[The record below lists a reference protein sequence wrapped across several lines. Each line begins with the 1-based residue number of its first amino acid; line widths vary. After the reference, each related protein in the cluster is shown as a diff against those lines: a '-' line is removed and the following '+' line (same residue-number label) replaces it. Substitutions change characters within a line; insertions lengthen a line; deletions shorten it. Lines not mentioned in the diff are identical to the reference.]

1 MEDMLHKTW
10 DGGRETKDGGQE
22 TEIGGQETYRSVGAS
37 PDDLGLAQ
45 CT

>member
-1 MEDMLHKTW
+1 MLHKTW

-22 TEIGGQETYRSVGAS
+22 TEIGGQETYTSVGAS
-37 PDDLGLAQ
+37 TDDPGLAQ